1 MVVLAPPARRR
12 CDSRCGDPTPSR
24 EPLSVGVP
32 EATLMAVAARAQ
44 SPGAVW
50 FPGAV
55 AMAPHELESPGSA
68 PRQLRAG
75 FGGGTLSA
83 HQPGA
88 GSENSAPRPVP
99 GVAAEPLSP
108 VMAEPLSALGSGAS
122 GGGGTRFT
130 LYSPRAA
137 TLSPFRREILRTL
150 NSRLGF
156 FKDRILRL
164 LNFVSDM
171 DSFLEPVSYFL
182 VPDGS

>member
-1 MVVLAPPARRR
+1 MNWRAREALPVNSVPGLAA
-12 CDSRCGDPTPSR
+12 GPSQHI
-24 EPLSVGVP
+24 S
-32 EATLMAVAARAQ
+32 
-44 SPGAVW
+44 
-50 FPGAV
+50 
-55 AMAPHELESPGSA
+55 
-68 PRQLRAG
+68 
-75 FGGGTLSA
+75 
-83 HQPGA
+83 
-88 GSENSAPRPVP
+88 PVP
-99 GVAAEPLSP
+99 AVKTQPLARYLGWRRNPLSP

>member
-1 MVVLAPPARRR
+1 
-12 CDSRCGDPTPSR
+12 
-24 EPLSVGVP
+24 
-32 EATLMAVAARAQ
+32 MAVAARAQ

-55 AMAPHELESPGSA
+55 AMAPRELESPGSA
-68 PRQLRAG
+68 PRQLCAG
-75 FGGGTLSA
+75 FGGGTLPA

-88 GSENSAPRPVP
+88 GMKTQPLARYLGWRRN
-99 GVAAEPLSP
+99 PLSP
-108 VMAEPLSALGSGAS
+108 VMAEPLSALRSGAT
-122 GGGGTRFT
+122 GGGGARFT

-137 TLSPFRREILRTL
+137 TLIEPLTQGNTSSL

-164 LNFVSDM
+164 LNFVSDV

>member
-99 GVAAEPLSP
+99 GVAAEPP
-108 VMAEPLSALGSGAS
+108 QPGD
-122 GGGGTRFT
+122 GGTPVGPWVRCLGWRWYTVHFV
-130 LYSPRAA
+130 LAA
-137 TLSPFRREILRTL
+137 SCH
-150 NSRLGF
+150 
-156 FKDRILRL
+156 
-164 LNFVSDM
+164 
-171 DSFLEPVSYFL
+171 LEPFPQGNTTNSEFSPWL
-182 VPDGS
+182 F